1 MKAAGYNSNLFKF
14 NLIFAHNDDNML
26 FILPQQGKFKVPQR
40 NFSKNQNKI
49 NALNHK
55 QIEINPKKEIQ
66 NEDKKEDKKEEK
78 EVKEVNKEDKGKDNK
93 EDEKEE
99 NIEEKNENIKISVK
113 FNNKTN
119 IPDINLDG
127 EDLNQLDEEI
137 K

>member
-1 MKAAGYNSNLFKF
+1 MRYRCTIMKEFNNLGLSSANSSDELK
-14 NLIFAHNDDNML
+14 M
-26 FILPQQGKFKVPQR
+26 
-40 NFSKNQNKI
+40 
-49 NALNHK
+49 
-55 QIEINPKKEIQ
+55 EKKESGDDLNNIE
-66 NEDKKEDKKEEK
+66 N
-78 EVKEVNKEDKGKDNK
+78 NK

-137 K
+137 N